1 MKIIPEQNKR
11 GLELDFSNL
20 RVLCVYS
27 LSIFFPYR
35 MCLEKRLGYDVG

>member
-20 RVLCVYS
+20 RVLCVHS
-27 LSIFFPYR
+27 LSIFFS
-35 MCLEKRLGYDVG
+35 LSDVFGEETWL